1 MASPS
6 LEPIPLTVKDW
17 VTKATANH
25 KFDLQKHV
33 VRFLLPAYG
42 ALLAGA
48 VLAGAVLIYLLQGFA
63 LWGFNLSEMDLKFVG
78 GATIG
83 CIGGLLTL
91 TFRTV
96 FR

>member
-48 VLAGAVLIYLLQGFA
+48 VLIYLLQGFA

>member
-48 VLAGAVLIYLLQGFA
+48 VLIYLLQGFA

-83 CIGGLLTL
+83 CVGGLLTL

>member
-33 VRFLLPAYG
+33 IRFLLPAYG

-48 VLAGAVLIYLLQGFA
+48 VLIHLLQGFA
-63 LWGFNLSEMDLKFVG
+63 LWGFKLSETDLKFVG